1 MEPAPRLS
9 PGARWIPDA
18 RGHGRGVVVSTRPQA
33 GLVTVSVWRENVC
46 SATMRLAPEEA
57 AALISALA
65 DGLADLDAPHTVEAP
80 RSAAAAGEAGAAG

>member
-1 MEPAPRLS
+1 MDPAPRLI

-18 RGHGRGVVVSTRPQA
+18 RGHGRGVVVSARPEA

-57 AALISALA
+57 AALIGALA
-65 DGLADLDAPHTVEAP
+65 DGLADLDAPEELRRHA
-80 RSAAAAGEAGAAG
+80 